1 MQKWSI
7 QSHAPVSVGFLLFER
22 FSNMCLA
29 NCVEPMRAANTLGDR
44 QVYDW
49 AFVGLNQGV
58 VTSSSRLSVLTD
70 HAIAD
75 APQFDY
81 LFVIASYDY
90 DTHDTPATRRALAK
104 VSTSCKVMIGL
115 DTGAWLMASAG
126 LLEHKR
132 ATVHWDIL
140 DSFSERFL
148 NVEPLRERVVRDD
161 NRVTCAGATSAYDL
175 TRELICDHIGH
186 GIALDVDALFMRR
199 DDLRPRHIGSGPS
212 GPVQRAIDLMHRNIE
227 TPMMLD
233 EISRQVACPPKT
245 LSRRFQAALGATPGQ
260 VYRHIRLSAARHLV
274 ESSSLQITEIAVRTG
289 YESPA
294 ALTRAFKKRF
304 GHAPRR
310 SSLINP
316 R

>member
-44 QVYDW
+44 RVYNW
-49 AFVGLNQGV
+49 AFVGLKQGV
-58 VTSSSRLSVLTD
+58 VTSSSQLSVLTD
-70 HAIAD
+70 YAIAD

-90 DTHDTPATRRALAK
+90 DAHDTPATRRALAK
-104 VSTSCKVMIGL
+104 IAKTCKVMIGL

-140 DSFSERFL
+140 DNFSERFL

-186 GIALDVDALFMRR
+186 GIALDVDSLFMRR

-212 GPVQRAIDLMHRNIE
+212 GPVQRAIDLMHHNIE

-245 LSRRFQAALGATPGQ
+245 LSRRFQSALGATPGQ

-304 GHAPRR
+304 GHAPRG
-310 SSLINP
+310 SSLVDP